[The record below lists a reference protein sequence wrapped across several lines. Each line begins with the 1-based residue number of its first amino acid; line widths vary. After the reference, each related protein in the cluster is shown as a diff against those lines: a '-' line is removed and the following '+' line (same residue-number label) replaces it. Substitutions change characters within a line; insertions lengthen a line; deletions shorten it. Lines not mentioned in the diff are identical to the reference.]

1 MVIKNQILH
10 GFDASNNVVLVDLPH
25 VQVEIL
31 VTSLCR
37 RATCRKL
44 DFLLSPA

>member
-31 VTSLCR
+31 VT
-37 RATCRKL
+37 
-44 DFLLSPA
+44 LLAVAQIAASPP